1 MKILQI
7 SPQIS
12 YPADSGGRLS
22 IYGITKYL
30 AERGHTIT
38 FISYVKKEP
47 KPEQVIELNKICN
60 PIFIPFSTINN
71 FFDAILNLFSVVP
84 YNIAKYKSKKL
95 KKVLIEYFEKNEV
108 DIVHVDHLHMAWTID
123 IINRIKKVPIVLRE
137 HNLEMKIMER
147 FSSQQSNLFLKLYSY
162 LQFQKFKYYEPKQ
175 CAKFDKCLMISN
187 EDEKSLLHYDQKI
200 NTCIIPIGVDD
211 ELFEIVSVKN
221 NIYSLFHIGSLKWQ
235 PNLDGLIWFLKYVFP
250 AVVSR
255 HPLIKLFV
263 YSSGIEKIKLA
274 NEIKKNV
281 ILCGYVNDIW
291 EETSD
296 KNVLI
301 VPLKVGSGMRVKII
315 EMMAAG
321 KIIVSTSVGKE
332 GIEVNDNEHLLI
344 ADDSDTFVQKILNIL
359 ENKVDT
365 GKLISN
371 ARLKVADKYSWRKIA
386 EEIENIYNSVI
397 LENNSSS

>member
-12 YPADSGGRLS
+12 YPANSGGRLS

-38 FISYVKKEP
+38 FISYIKEDP
-47 KPEQVIELNKICN
+47 RPEQIIELKKICN
-60 PIFIPFSTINN
+60 PIFIRFNSADN
-71 FFDAILNLFSVVP
+71 FFDAVLNLFSVVP
-84 YNIAKYKSKKL
+84 YNIAKYKTKKL
-95 KKVLIEYFEKNEV
+95 KKVLIEYFEKNKV

-123 IINRIKKVPIVLRE
+123 IIKKINKVPVVLRE

-147 FSSQQSNLFLKLYSY
+147 FSLQQSNLLIKLYSY

-187 EDEKSLLHYDQKI
+187 EDEKSLLQFDKKI
-200 NTCIIPIGVDD
+200 NTSIIPIGVDD
-211 ELFEIVSVKN
+211 KLFEIVSKKIN
-221 NIYSLFHIGSLKWQ
+221 THSLVHIGSLKWQ
-235 PNLDGLIWFLKYVFP
+235 PNYDGLVWFLKFIFP
-250 AVVSR
+250 AVVKKY
-255 HPLIKLFV
+255 PDIKLFI
-263 YSSGIEKIKLA
+263 YSEGTEKIRPA

-291 EETSD
+291 EELSD
-296 KNVLI
+296 KNIVI

-321 KIIVSTSVGKE
+321 KIIVSTSIGKE
-332 GIEVNDNEHLLI
+332 GIDVKDNEHLLV
-344 ADDSDTFVQKILNIL
+344 ADDSDTFIQKIFNIL
-359 ENKVDT
+359 ENKVNTD
-365 GKLISN
+365 KLISN
-371 ARLKVADKYSWRKIA
+371 AKFIIAEKYSWRKIA
-386 EEIENIYNSVI
+386 EEIEKTYNHVI
-397 LENNSSS
+397 FENNSQS